1 MCCFYIGRK
10 GAVIVSFRATILD
23 VLASE
28 EKKKKFTLLLSGGE
42 LHPSGGGQP
51 GDSGVLWAENFRFR
65 IDDTEKKDGGV
76 AVSGKAEMGFPVPGL
91 EVEGEADLER
101 HRLLSRMHTGEH
113 ILSRALEKAHPGL
126 RVFKVAVDSAETSV
140 YLAWDGDLGWDMLF
154 EAEKE
159 GNRIVAEN
167 RPVETVML
175 SKEEAERLP
184 GIKGNWGRIADET
197 IRVVR
202 IPGYDTIACSG
213 SHASSTGEV
222 GNLFITAFRG
232 TAPDWEFK
240 FSVDGV
246 ALRQEYS
253 EAARRLVR
261 GIGCR
266 LPQLGQVVIGL
277 QEENGALKKMM
288 ERASQYISLP
298 AEDCTAGGLPVSAAV
313 LPGFSRELAAPAARK
328 WSDAH
333 PGSVLLLLLPDPEK
347 NEGAF
352 LLYRGKEVSVDF
364 SAFLKESPALAARGG
379 GRSDWLNGLSPV
391 MAAEPWLEAIKV
403 YAEKKR
409 P

>member
-65 IDDTEKKDGGV
+65 IDDTEKKM
-76 AVSGKAEMGFPVPGL
+76 E
-91 EVEGEADLER
+91 EW
-101 HRLLSRMHTGEH
+101 LSRERLKWVSLSQDWKWKERPTWSGTVSSRECTRGS
-113 ILSRALEKAHPGL
+113 IYFQGLSRKHIRGSG
-126 RVFKVAVDSAETSV
+126 FS
-140 YLAWDGDLGWDMLF
+140 
-154 EAEKE
+154 
-159 GNRIVAEN
+159 
-167 RPVETVML
+167 
-175 SKEEAERLP
+175 RLP
-184 GIKGNWGRIADET
+184 WTAPKRRCTWPGTGTWAGICSSRRKRKATGSLRKIVPLKQSCFRRRSRAPSRIKGNWGRIADET

-313 LPGFSRELAAPAARK
+313 LPGFLRELAAPAAREMVRCP
-328 WSDAH
+328 S
-333 PGSVLLLLLPDPEK
+333 
-347 NEGAF
+347 
-352 LLYRGKEVSVDF
+352 R
-364 SAFLKESPALAARGG
+364 
-379 GRSDWLNGLSPV
+379 
-391 MAAEPWLEAIKV
+391 
-403 YAEKKR
+403 
-409 P
+409 

>member
-1 MCCFYIGRK
+1 M
-10 GAVIVSFRATILD
+10 IVSFRATILD

-159 GNRIVAEN
+159 GNRIIAEN
-167 RPVETVML
+167 LPVETILL
-175 SKEEAERLP
+175 SKEEAENLP

-197 IRVVR
+197 IRVVH

-213 SHASSTGEV
+213 SHVASTGVV
-222 GNLFITAFRG
+222 GDLFITGFRG

-240 FSVDGV
+240 FTVDGA
-246 ALRQEYS
+246 ALRQEYC
-253 EAARRLVR
+253 EEGRRLVR
-261 GIGCR
+261 SIGCR
-266 LPQLGQVVIGL
+266 FSQLRQVVGGL
-277 QEENGALKKMM
+277 QDENGTLKKMLDK
-288 ERASQYISLP
+288 ASQYLSLP
-298 AEDCTAGGLPVSAAV
+298 VEDHGSAGMPISVAI
-313 LPGFSRELAAPAARK
+313 LPGFSREIVSPSARK
-328 WSDAH
+328 WSDTH
-333 PGSVLLLLLPDPEK
+333 PDRVLLLLLPTPESTD
-347 NEGAF
+347 GSF
-352 LLYRGKEVSVDF
+352 LLYGGRDVPSDF
-364 SAFLKESPALAARGG
+364 SHFLKETPSLGARGG
-379 GRSDWLNGLSPV
+379 GRRDWLNGLSPV
-391 MAAEPWLEAIKV
+391 MTAEPWIEAIQQHM
-403 YAEKKR
+403 KKR
-409 P
+409 RP

>member
-1 MCCFYIGRK
+1 MCYFHIGGK
-10 GAVIVSFRATILD
+10 GAVTVSFRTTILD
-23 VLASE
+23 ILASD

-42 LHPSGGGQP
+42 LHPAGGGQP
-51 GDSGVLWAENFRFR
+51 GDSGILWTEDFRFR

-76 AVSGKAEMGFPVPGL
+76 AVSGKAEKGSPAAGM

-126 RVFKVAVDSAETSV
+126 RVFKVAVDCAETSV
-140 YLAWDGDLGWDMLF
+140 YLTWEGELCWDMLF

-167 RPVETVML
+167 LPVETVLL
-175 SKEEAERLP
+175 SKEEAENLP

-222 GNLFITAFRG
+222 GNLFLTAFRG
-232 TAPDWEFK
+232 TSPDWEFK
-240 FSVDGV
+240 FSVDGA

-253 EAARRLVR
+253 EASRRLVR

-266 LPQLGQVVIGL
+266 LPQLFQVVGGL
-277 QEENGALKKMM
+277 QEENGALRKLLEKT
-288 ERASQYISLP
+288 SHYVSLP
-298 AEDCTAGGLPVSAAV
+298 AEDFTAGWLPVSAAV

-328 WSDAH
+328 WSDDH
-333 PGSVLLLLLPDPEK
+333 PGRVLLLLLPEPEK
-347 NEGAF
+347 NEGSF
-352 LLYRGKEVSVDF
+352 LLYGGKEVSVDF
-364 SAFLKESPALAARGG
+364 SALLKESTSLSAKGG

-391 MAAEPWLEAIKV
+391 MTVEPWLEAMKT
-403 YAEKKR
+403 YTEKRR

>member
-65 IDDTEKKDGGV
+65 IDDTEKRDGGV
-76 AVSGKAEMGFPVPGL
+76 AVSGKAEKGSPAAGM

-140 YLAWDGDLGWDMLF
+140 YLTWDGDLGWDMLF

-159 GNRIVAEN
+159 GNRIVSQN
-167 RPVETVML
+167 LPVETVML
-175 SKEEAERLP
+175 SKKEAEHLP
-184 GIKGNWGRIADET
+184 GIKGNWDRIADET

-266 LPQLGQVVIGL
+266 LPQLGQVVVGL
-277 QEENGALKKMM
+277 QEENGALKKLL
-288 ERASQYISLP
+288 ERASQYVSLP
-298 AEDCTAGGLPVSAAV
+298 AEDSSAGWLPVSAAV

-333 PGSVLLLLLPDPEK
+333 PGRVLLMLMPEPEK
-347 NEGAF
+347 NEGSF
-352 LLYRGKEVSVDF
+352 LIYGGKEIPVDF
-364 SAFLKESPALAARGG
+364 SAFLKESPSLRARGG
-379 GRSDWLNGLSPV
+379 GRNDWLNGLSPV
-391 MAAEPWLEAIKV
+391 METELWLDALKTF
-403 YAEKKR
+403 AEKRR

>member
-1 MCCFYIGRK
+1 MT
-10 GAVIVSFRATILD
+10 VSFRATILD
-23 VLASE
+23 VLSSD
-28 EKKKKFTLLLSGGE
+28 EKKKKFTLLLSGGD

-51 GDSGVLWAENFRFR
+51 GDSGSLWTEDFRFQ
-65 IDDTEKKDGGV
+65 IDDTEKRDGGL
-76 AVSGKAEMGFPVPGL
+76 AVTGKAEKGSPAPGM

-140 YLAWDGDLGWDMLF
+140 YLTWDGELDWDVLF

-159 GNRIVAEN
+159 GNKIVAEDL
-167 RPVETVML
+167 PVETVML
-175 SKEEAERLP
+175 SKDEAEHLP
-184 GIKGNWGRIADET
+184 GIKGNWSRIADET

-202 IPGYDTIACSG
+202 IPGYDAIACSG
-213 SHASSTGEV
+213 SHVSSTGKV

-232 TAPDWEFK
+232 TSPDWEFK
-240 FSVDGV
+240 FSVDGSV
-246 ALRQEYS
+246 LRQEYS

-261 GIGCR
+261 SIGCR
-266 LPQLGQVVIGL
+266 LSQLGRVVGGL
-277 QEENGALKKMM
+277 QEENGALRKLM

-298 AEDCTAGGLPVSAAV
+298 AEDFSAGGLPVSAAV

-328 WSDAH
+328 WSDAN
-333 PGSVLLLLLPDPEK
+333 PGRVLLLLLPEPEK
-347 NEGAF
+347 NEGSF
-352 LLYRGKEVSVDF
+352 LLYGGKEISVDF
-364 SAFLKESPALAARGG
+364 SAFLKESPGLRARGG

-391 MAAEPWLEAIKV
+391 MEVEPWLEALKV